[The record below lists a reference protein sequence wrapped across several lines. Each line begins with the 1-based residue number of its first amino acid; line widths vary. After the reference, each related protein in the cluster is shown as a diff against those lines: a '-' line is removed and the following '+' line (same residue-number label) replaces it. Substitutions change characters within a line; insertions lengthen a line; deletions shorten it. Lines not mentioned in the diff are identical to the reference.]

1 MEGLNFGVTVMII
14 MIVMDTIFAYI
25 VTKNKRLKLTQ
36 IKDKNV
42 T

>member
-14 MIVMDTIFAYI
+14 MIVTDTIFAYI